1 MQLTKKAIDGF
12 RFKNG
17 KKQDIRWDSKLKG
30 FGVRIYP
37 TGKKSFVLSYRMNR
51 RKHIVVIGRYG
62 VFTLEQARKK
72 AIKTLAE
79 IQDGNNPST
88 QRRNAQRNTFINFA
102 EIYIE
107 RHAKLRKK
115 TWREDERR
123 IERHV
128 LPVWKGLSL
137 EGITKQDVADL
148 HHNIG
153 KTRPH
158 EANRVLALISKIFN
172 VAVDLG
178 YLPETH
184 ANPAYKIEPFEELS
198 RDRFVTKTE
207 LPKLTKAIDNAEN
220 YYSAKLIWLYLL
232 TGARKTELMQAKWSD
247 LDLKER
253 VLTIPKTKSK
263 RPHYV
268 QLSQPAVDLLEELP
282 EQDGNP
288 YLFPGRKPGAHLTD
302 VRRTWNKI
310 KAEAGLQDVR
320 GHDLRRTVGSWL
332 AQSGSSLHLI
342 GTALNHSNQKT
353 TKTYA
358 RFQRENLQQAMDD
371 YGEEILKR
379 SGGKK

>member
-1 MQLTKKAIDGF
+1 MQLTKKVIDGF
-12 RFKNG
+12 KFEG

-30 FGVRIYP
+30 FCVRIYP
-37 TGKKSFVLSYRMNR
+37 SGKKSFVLSYRVNR

-72 AIKTLAE
+72 AIKTLGE
-79 IQDGNNPST
+79 IQDGNDPST
-88 QRRNAQRNTFINFA
+88 QRRNAQRNTFINFC

-123 IERHV
+123 IQRHI
-128 LPVWKGLSL
+128 LPAWKGLGLESL
-137 EGITKQDVADL
+137 TKQDVADL
-148 HHNIG
+148 HHSIG

-178 YLPETH
+178 SLPETH
-184 ANPAYKIEPFEELS
+184 ANPAYKIKPFEEQS
-198 RDRFVTKTE
+198 RDRYITKTE
-207 LPKLTKAIDNAEN
+207 LPRLTKAIDNADN
-220 YYSAKLIWLYLL
+220 FYSKKLIWLYLL
-232 TGARKTELMQAKWSD
+232 TGARKSELLQAKWCD

-253 VLTIPKTKSK
+253 ILTIPETKSK
-263 RPHYV
+263 RPHYI
-268 QLSQPAVDLLEELP
+268 QLSQPAVDLLSELP

-302 VRRTWNKI
+302 IRRTWNKI
-310 KAEAGLQDVR
+310 RIEAGLEDIR

-342 GTALNHSNQKT
+342 GTALNHSDPNT
-353 TKTYA
+353 TKIYA
-358 RFQRENLQQAMDD
+358 RFQRENLRQAMDD
-371 YGEEILKR
+371 YGAEIIKR